1 MKEEVII
8 IWKRP
13 YQTAEDGTILTEAIR
28 ASNRMSLDEFG
39 KASRLMELLDTKMQE
54 FSQGKED

>member
-1 MKEEVII
+1 MEEVII

-13 YQTAEDGTILTEAIR
+13 SHVTADGEVVTEAIR
-28 ASNRMSLDEFG
+28 ASNRLTVEEFT
-39 KASRLMELLDTKMQE
+39 KASRLMEVLDEKILE